1 MGYRDAVLIPSGG
14 RLWSRR
20 ETHVLSPQLACK
32 EGCGGKHVVS
42 AGSASLAD
50 RAGEVSGE
58 EMGEVALKR

>member
-1 MGYRDAVLIPSGG
+1 M
-14 RLWSRR
+14 
-20 ETHVLSPQLACK
+20 LSPQLACK